1 MHCTG
6 EPGGAGGAHSRV
18 PELPEFPGFEL
29 ALPLSCWTT
38 SDLPLQLSVRGV
50 PNWPN
55 GEKRLVA
62 IFPEMAT
69 SHIRQFCRDV
79 WDVRRCAGRAGP
91 REGPWG
97 PRSSEDGRRVL
108 VYRGSEGTRP
118 GHHPGAGFAGH
129 AGVPRAVLWG
139 LRLLSTRLAGLPG
152 SRSSR

>member
-6 EPGGAGGAHSRV
+6 EPGGAGGAHARV
-18 PELPEFPGFEL
+18 PPSSPEFPGFEL

-38 SDLPLQLSVRGV
+38 SDLPLQLSVHRV

-69 SHIRQFCRDV
+69 SHIGRFCRDV

-97 PRSSEDGRRVL
+97 PRSSEDGRESWFTQAL
-108 VYRGSEGTRP
+108 RGSAQGTTPELGSQATPVSP
-118 GHHPGAGFAGH
+118 GLCSGA
-129 AGVPRAVLWG
+129 
-139 LRLLSTRLAGLPG
+139 
-152 SRSSR
+152 